1 MSMRKNEAKWVES
14 RQRWQI
20 NVQNE
25 GERKTFLSS
34 TPGKKGKIQAE
45 KKADKWLESHL
56 QDDNIRIETLLD
68 RYYEK
73 LKQTTSKSH
82 YVQYDKYIRLYAK
95 PVIGKKRISK
105 LTKADLQSVID
116 KAYNERHL
124 AKKTLEN
131 IRGFLMSFLKYCRD
145 CNATTL
151 FVDKLTIP
159 RGASQSNKQIIYPDE
174 LPVLFGTN
182 KTSWRG
188 REVDDFYINAYRFA
202 VLTGIRPGEL
212 IALENRNI
220 NGNRVII
227 TNSINDYG
235 ELTDGK
241 NDNARR
247 VFVLNRLEQK
257 VLEDQRAMLRKA
269 GCISRYV
276 FPDKDLGPMT
286 QQSFRR
292 AWQRYCAYNGIEHA
306 LTPYEMRHTFV
317 SINDEMPEGL
327 KKMVVG
333 HSRSMDTEGTYGHE
347 KKGDLKRAS
356 EYSEQAFLRFTGDS
370 FLNKK

>member
-1 MSMRKNEAKWVES
+1 MSMRKNESVWVES

-25 GERKTFLSS
+25 GERKTFASNL
-34 TPGKKGKIQAE
+34 PGKKGKIEAK
-45 KKADKWLESHL
+45 KKADRWLESHL
-56 QDDNIRIETLLD
+56 QDENVRIEVLLH

-73 LKQTTSKSH
+73 LKQTTSMSH
-82 YVQYDKYIRLYAK
+82 YKQYEKYIRLYAK

-116 KAYNERHL
+116 RAYNERHL
-124 AKKTLEN
+124 SKKTLEN
-131 IRGFLMSFLKYCRD
+131 VRGFLMSFLKYCRD
-145 CNATTL
+145 CNATTM

-159 RGASQSNKQIIYPDE
+159 KSATPSNKQIIFPDE
-174 LPVLFGTN
+174 LPVLFGTT
-182 KTSWRG
+182 KTIWRG
-188 REVDDFYINAYRFA
+188 GETDDFFIHAYRFA

-212 IALENRNI
+212 IALENKNI
-220 NGNRVII
+220 NGNRVVIK
-227 TNSINDYG
+227 NSINDYG

-247 VFVLNRLEQK
+247 VFVLNSLEQQ
-257 VLEDQRAMLRKA
+257 VLSDQREMLRKA
-269 GCISRYV
+269 GCISPYV
-276 FPDKDLGPMT
+276 FPEKDMGPMS
-286 QQSFRR
+286 QQNFRR
-292 AWQRYCAYNGIEHA
+292 AWKRFCAYNGIEHA

-333 HSRSMDTEGTYGHE
+333 HSRSMDTEGTYGHI
-347 KKGDLKRAS
+347 KSGDLERAS
-356 EYSEQAFLRFTGDS
+356 EYSEQAFLRVIGEDFIS
-370 FLNKK
+370 KI